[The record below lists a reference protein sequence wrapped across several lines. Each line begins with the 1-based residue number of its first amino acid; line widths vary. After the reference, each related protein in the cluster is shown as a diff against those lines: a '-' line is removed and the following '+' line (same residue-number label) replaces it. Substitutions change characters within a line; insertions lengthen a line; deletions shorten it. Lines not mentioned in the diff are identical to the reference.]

1 MDIQRG
7 SAQALRIAGVCPLA
21 VAMTA
26 APRAF
31 VSRRTTAALATRQ
44 PLGPFLVELL
54 PHPGYHLGSEA
65 RCLLHFA
72 ALFDG
77 YFAYFSQV
85 NRIDAL
91 LQKKTIFIFVKSIA
105 SSCLM
110 VLPDR
115 PYPWGIPLIFITAI
129 LT

>member
-1 MDIQRG
+1 
-7 SAQALRIAGVCPLA
+7 
-21 VAMTA
+21 MTA

-44 PLGPFLVELL
+44 PLGPFLIELL
-54 PHPGYHLGSEA
+54 PHPGYHLGSAA

-91 LQKKTIFIFVKSIA
+91 LQKKKNDFYFCKVDSKQLFDGA
-105 SSCLM
+105 A
-110 VLPDR
+110 R
-115 PYPWGIPLIFITAI
+115 
-129 LT
+129 